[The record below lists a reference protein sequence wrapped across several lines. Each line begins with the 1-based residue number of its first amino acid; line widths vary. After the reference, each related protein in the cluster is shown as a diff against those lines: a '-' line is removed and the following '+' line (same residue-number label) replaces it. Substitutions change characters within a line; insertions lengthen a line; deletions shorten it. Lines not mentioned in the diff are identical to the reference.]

1 MKITGRQRIIL
12 PRQARLVYLITN
24 RQSFH
29 HASSPSESAGSGE
42 ASAWPAAA
50 CDRQLEAI
58 ERASRA
64 GCQLI
69 QIREKDLGAREL
81 TDFTRAAIAVAR
93 PGGARVLVNDR
104 LDVALASQADG
115 VHLRQT
121 SLTAAATREGAR
133 AAGRPDLLIGVSTH
147 SLAEAQKAAH
157 EGADFIVCG
166 PVYPTRS
173 GRVDGPS
180 KQPIG
185 LETLAGICAT
195 IRIPVIALGGL
206 NADNFQVA
214 LEAGAAGIAGIA
226 LFQNLTTIGTTVARL
241 RAGSSVDPS

>member
-12 PRQARLVYLITN
+12 PHQARLVYLITN
-24 RQSFH
+24 RQSFRRG
-29 HASSPSESAGSGE
+29 SSPSEHSGPGE
-42 ASAWPAAA
+42 ASSGPAAGR
-50 CDRQLEAI
+50 DSQLEVI

-121 SLTAAATREGAR
+121 SLTAAATRQGALM
-133 AAGRPDLLIGVSTH
+133 AGRPDLLIGVSTH
-147 SLAEAQKAAH
+147 SLAEAQKAER

-173 GRVDGPS
+173 GRADGPS

-185 LETLAGICAT
+185 LENLVRICAT

-206 NADNFQVA
+206 NADNFEVA

-226 LFQNLTTIGTTVARL
+226 IFKNLTTIETTVSRL
-241 RAGSSVDPS
+241 RAESSVDPS

>member
-147 SLAEAQKAAH
+147 SLAEAQRAAH

>member
-12 PRQARLVYLITN
+12 PHQARLVYLITN
-24 RQSFH
+24 RQSFRRG
-29 HASSPSESAGSGE
+29 SSPSEHSGPGE
-42 ASAWPAAA
+42 ASPGPAAGR
-50 CDRQLEAI
+50 DSQLEAI

-121 SLTAAATREGAR
+121 SLTAAATRQGALM
-133 AAGRPDLLIGVSTH
+133 AGRPDLLIGVSTH
-147 SLAEAQKAAH
+147 SLAEAHKAER

-185 LETLAGICAT
+185 LENLVRICAT

-206 NADNFQVA
+206 NADNFEVA

-226 LFQNLTTIGTTVARL
+226 IFQNLTTIETTVARL
-241 RAGSSVDPS
+241 RAESSVDPS

>member
-29 HASSPSESAGSGE
+29 HASSPSERAGSGE

-147 SLAEAQKAAH
+147 SLAEAQRAAH